1 VIHNLTF
8 LDMAIQNAMDFHR
21 IEVMETSTRNKNVV
35 YSGTIIIFFSTNFLI
50 KASVGACPVSKKYSK
65 VRIEKYMFFFVR
77 DVYFRFKSELLK
89 RKIE

>member
-1 VIHNLTF
+1 
-8 LDMAIQNAMDFHR
+8 MAIQNAMDFHR

-65 VRIEKYMFFFVR
+65 VRIEKYTFFFCERCLFQVQ
-77 DVYFRFKSELLK
+77 K
-89 RKIE
+89 